1 MPLKVD
7 SAPIY
12 DRMPTRGEA
21 LCIGLEGS
29 ERVPL
34 LIPVEHEQTYKLL
47 DKEELERVAG
57 GPRWRA
63 LRSRLVLL
71 FWLCWLAMLCTVI
84 TIIVYS
90 PRPQA
95 PQLQWWQRTLF
106 YQLQPMLFLDSNQD
120 GVGVIQG
127 ISDRLPYLQSLGVG
141 ALIIGGLLPRRER
154 TLPPTLTNI
163 NHTLGTMTQFQDLV
177 THGNAIGM
185 KILLD
190 LCNENLTDSSNS
202 ALQFWLQQGLAGFRI
217 CDTDAVYS
225 EESLLEWRSMVK
237 QFSTEGN
244 ERIMVWQVSADTV
257 NSSMADLI
265 TRPLLPSVPHILS
278 AQEVGTAIEMALQR
292 PQGVWPSWTIRGP
305 SVGHVASV
313 VGGLHRL
320 FAVLA
325 LTLPGTPIM
334 HYGEELGLGQ
344 SQNAS
349 QAGLAPMN
357 WGSNQNVGA
366 SRRSPAVSGSVTE
379 SSVEDQSLSQ
389 SSMLRLFRSLSNT
402 RSREDALLFGNFT
415 LLPPSNASSV
425 ASAPSPSPP
434 ILAFLR
440 SWGCVHFLVLLNFG
454 TGKEPLEPQWAFSL
468 PPHGVFVASTGMDR
482 LGVVSLERL
491 RLRPQEAMVIKLLE
505 AGSFS

>member
-190 LCNENLTDSSNS
+190 LCNENLTDSSNVMKLLKRSANQSLPDQPFPHVCTWSTFYIFLPQS

-292 PQGVWPSWTIRGP
+292 PQGVWPSWT
-305 SVGHVASV
+305 VMGHVASV

-344 SQNAS
+344 SQ
-349 QAGLAPMN
+349 
-357 WGSNQNVGA
+357 
-366 SRRSPAVSGSVTE
+366 
-379 SSVEDQSLSQ
+379 DQSLSQ